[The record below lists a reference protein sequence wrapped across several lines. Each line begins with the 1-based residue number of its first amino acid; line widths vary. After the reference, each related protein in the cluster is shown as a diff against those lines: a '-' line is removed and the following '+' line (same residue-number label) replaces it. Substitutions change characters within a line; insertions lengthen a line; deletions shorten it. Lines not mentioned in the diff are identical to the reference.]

1 MKQTIKQIY
10 QFCFRPLKQSKGLA
24 LIMVL
29 SGTVLVVSIIQE
41 TIFNTQT
48 EYRST
53 VSEFHSLKAY
63 YAAKAGMEIS
73 LLRIKNYRTITK
85 KYGSTL
91 KSFQSYIDLIWKIPF
106 NWPPV
111 LMDENEGQSS
121 AEEISKLSG
130 NSLMQDIK
138 YNTVITATA
147 SRIDLNDLASPI
159 PSLRK
164 WTFKILFQLIQQLQL
179 NEENQNPDEI
189 NPDEILDEAQITD
202 ILSNIADWIDPNSLA
217 GQSSLPETGASDDN
231 PAPPN
236 RSFISLTELHQVP
249 GMNDTLYE
257 KIKPFVTIHG
267 EKGLNI
273 NTASIELLQALGLPL
288 EVAEEVFAQTS
299 SHLLFTQQTFANFL
313 NSRGLQHLDQ
323 ELLQDKENSSYLNFN
338 APHNFQVESIGI
350 SQNSIK
356 IITALYFDSAFV
368 SKHFDELLNAD
379 IKRQQ
384 RNPEREQ
391 KSQPRPTNETTTS
404 PQSPT
409 ESNQA
414 PTIIY
419 WKESS

>member
-1 MKQTIKQIY
+1 MKQIY
-10 QFCFRPLKQSKGLA
+10 QFLSQPLKQSKGLA

-73 LLRIKNYRTITK
+73 LLRIKNYRSIMK
-85 KYGSTL
+85 NYGTTL
-91 KSFQSYIDLIWKIPF
+91 QPFQSYVDLIWKIPF

-111 LMDENEGQSS
+111 LMSEDEQSHI
-121 AEEISKLSG
+121 EEISTLTD
-130 NSLMQDIK
+130 NSLMQDVK
-138 YNTVITATA
+138 YNTVITTTA

-159 PSLRK
+159 PSLRR

-179 NEENQNPDEI
+179 NEENLNPDEV
-189 NPDEILDEAQITD
+189 NPDEILDEAQITE
-202 ILSNIADWIDPNSLA
+202 ILSNITDWIDPDSLM
-217 GQSSLPETGASDDN
+217 GQSSLPEKGASDDN

-236 RSFISLTELHQVP
+236 RSLISLTELHQVP
-249 GMNDTLYE
+249 GMSDTLYE

-273 NTASIELLQALGLPL
+273 NTAPTEILQALGLPL
-288 EVAEEVFAQTS
+288 EIAEETFAQTS
-299 SHLLFTQQTFANFL
+299 GQLLFTQQTFANFL
-313 NSRGLQHLDQ
+313 NSQDLQHLDQ

-338 APHNFQVESIGI
+338 APHNFQIESIGL
-350 SQNSIK
+350 SQHSIK
-356 IITALYFDSAFV
+356 TITAVYFDSAFV
-368 SKHFDELLNAD
+368 SKRFDELLNAD

-384 RNPEREQ
+384 RNPEQAQR
-391 KSQPRPTNETTTS
+391 SQPRPTNETAS
-404 PQSPT
+404 PPPQSPT
-409 ESNQA
+409 ESKQP

>member
-1 MKQTIKQIY
+1 MKQIY
-10 QFCFRPLKQSKGLA
+10 QFLFQPLKQSKGLA

-41 TIFNTQT
+41 TIFDTQA

-53 VSEFHSLKAY
+53 VSELHSLKAY

-73 LLRIKNYRTITK
+73 LLRIKNYRSIMK
-85 KYGSTL
+85 NYGNTL
-91 KSFQSYIDLIWKIPF
+91 QSFQSYIDLIWKIPF
-106 NWPPV
+106 SWPPV
-111 LMDENEGQSS
+111 LMSEDEEQSTI
-121 AEEISKLSG
+121 EEISTLTG

-138 YNTVITATA
+138 YNTVITTTA

-179 NEENQNPDEI
+179 NEENLNPDEV
-189 NPDEILDEAQITD
+189 NPDEILDEAQITE
-202 ILSNIADWIDPNSLA
+202 ILSNITDWIDPDSLT
-217 GQSSLPETGASDDN
+217 GQSSLPEKVASDDN

-236 RSFISLTELHQVP
+236 RSLISLTELHQVP

-273 NTASIELLQALGLPL
+273 NTAPIEILQALGLPL
-288 EVAEEVFAQTS
+288 EIAEEAFAQTS
-299 SHLLFTQQTFANFL
+299 SQLLFTQQIFVNFL

-338 APHNFQVESIGI
+338 APHNFQIESIGL
-350 SQNSIK
+350 SQHSIK
-356 IITALYFDSAFV
+356 TITATYFDSAFV
-368 SKHFDELLNAD
+368 SKRFDELLNAD

-384 RNPEREQ
+384 RNLEQ
-391 KSQPRPTNETTTS
+391 AQESQPRPTNEPDTPP

-409 ESNQA
+409 ESKQP